1 MKAEILATLK
11 TKYKDLGFSEKT
23 LDGVAEYLS
32 QTVKEKEQI
41 NAATTGIDSLLR
53 VFQSEN
59 DRRASELQTTITELQ
74 KQIDSKK
81 EEKGGAGEQK
91 PNPDI
96 SQQITDLRSELESLR
111 LENKKKEVRA
121 VFLERAKAKKI
132 PQILINSANVEDES
146 KIDEVISDLETK
158 ANELKQE
165 LINEGLG
172 GNPPARG
179 SGAAGAKEQII
190 DDIKNNPIVVKK

>member
-1 MKAEILATLK
+1 MKA
-11 TKYKDLGFSEKT
+11 

-41 NAATTGIDSLLR
+41 VTATTGIDSLLR

-81 EEKGGAGEQK
+81 EEKGGTGEQK

-96 SQQITDLRSELESLR
+96 SRQITDLRSELESLK

-121 VFLERAKAKKI
+121 VFLER
-132 PQILINSANVEDES
+132 E
-146 KIDEVISDLETK
+146 
-158 ANELKQE
+158 
-165 LINEGLG
+165 
-172 GNPPARG
+172 
-179 SGAAGAKEQII
+179 
-190 DDIKNNPIVVKK
+190 

>member
-74 KQIDSKK
+74 KKIDSKK
-81 EEKGGAGEQK
+81 EEKVGAGEQK
-91 PNPDI
+91 SNPDI
-96 SQQITDLRSELESLR
+96 LQQITDLRSELESLR

-132 PQILINSANVEDES
+132 PQILINSANVEEDVY
-146 KIDEVISDLETK
+146 KR
-158 ANELKQE
+158 Q
-165 LINEGLG
+165 
-172 GNPPARG
+172 
-179 SGAAGAKEQII
+179 
-190 DDIKNNPIVVKK
+190 